1 VSELNDLIASSTIHA
16 YNSGIEQG
24 RHLERDRI
32 IQKLAFYFELTQVP
46 GDTGVDQNEEWDAG
60 FQAAIA
66 LIKGE
71 QK

>member
-1 VSELNDLIASSTIHA
+1 MSELNDLIASSTIHA

-32 IQKLAFYFELTQVP
+32 VEILQEHAPMVWRGGIIE
-46 GDTGVDQNEEWDAG
+46 
-60 FQAAIA
+60 

-71 QK
+71 K